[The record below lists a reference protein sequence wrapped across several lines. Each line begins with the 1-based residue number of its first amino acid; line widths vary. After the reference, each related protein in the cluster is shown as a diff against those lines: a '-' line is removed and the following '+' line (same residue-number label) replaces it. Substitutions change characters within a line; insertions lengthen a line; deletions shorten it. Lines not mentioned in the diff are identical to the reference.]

1 MGVRKRGKGWLVTV
15 EMGRDPTTGRRRRT
29 YLTAP
34 TRREAEREEAKL
46 RHEAATGLDLEP
58 TKISLAEYLKRWLD
72 TRRSNL
78 APSTYRR
85 YGDLLRH
92 QVLPHIGTIPLS
104 KLRPLHVQQ
113 LYARL
118 QEIGRADGKG
128 GISPR
133 TLLHVH
139 RLLSEALGQAVRWQ
153 IIPRNVCQAVEA
165 PQARRAEMR
174 TLSLEETRGLLEA
187 AKAEDTAHGDAV
199 ILALHTGLRLGE
211 LLGLRW
217 DDLDLELGRMTVRRT
232 LQYLPGEGIAYRE
245 PKTGRSRRT
254 IPLGATALEALRR
267 VRRRQLEERLAL
279 GPGYCD
285 SGVVFADALGRPL
298 PPYRVSQ
305 RFPAL
310 VKRLGLA
317 PLRFHDLRHTH
328 ASLLLARGVH
338 PKIVSERL
346 GHASIAITLDTYSH
360 VLPNLQEEAARDL
373 DAWLSN
379 TTEALQG

>member
-1 MGVRKRGKGWLVTV
+1 MGIRKRAKGWLVSV
-15 EMGRDPTTGRRRRT
+15 ELGRDPTTGRRRRA
-29 YLTAP
+29 YLTVH
-34 TRREAEREEAKL
+34 TKREAEREEARL

-58 TKISLAEYLKRWLD
+58 TKISLVQYLKRWLD
-72 TRRSNL
+72 AARPNL
-78 APSTYRR
+78 APSTCRR
-85 YGDLLRH
+85 YEDLLRH
-92 QVLPHIGTIPLS
+92 QVLPHIGTISLS

-113 LYARL
+113 LYALL

-174 TLSLEETRGLLEA
+174 TLSPEETRRLLKA
-187 AKAEDTAHGDAV
+187 AEAEDTVYGDAIV
-199 ILALHTGLRLGE
+199 LATHTGLRLGE
-211 LLGLRW
+211 LLGVRW
-217 DDLDLELGRMTVRRT
+217 EDADLEKGTLTVRRA
-232 LQYLPGEGIAYRE
+232 LQYVPGEGLAFRE
-245 PKTGRSRRT
+245 PKTAKARRT
-254 IPLGATALEALRR
+254 LPLGPTALATLRQL
-267 VRRRQLEERLAL
+267 RRRQLEERLAV
-279 GPGYCD
+279 GPGYRD
-285 SGVVFADALGRPL
+285 SGVVFADALGSPL

-305 RFPAL
+305 RFPAF

-373 DAWLSN
+373 DAWLSGR
-379 TTEALQG
+379 QP